1 MEFVRKYAVD
11 LISYDDSSIDF
22 LQSFNS
28 FVHFNQMKKYL
39 KILSVLLNKVI
50 SRYNWKH
57 VFKWWYCIEKILVF
71 T

>member
-1 MEFVRKYAVD
+1 MEFVREYAVD

-39 KILSVLLNKVI
+39 KILSVL
-50 SRYNWKH
+50 
-57 VFKWWYCIEKILVF
+57 
-71 T
+71 